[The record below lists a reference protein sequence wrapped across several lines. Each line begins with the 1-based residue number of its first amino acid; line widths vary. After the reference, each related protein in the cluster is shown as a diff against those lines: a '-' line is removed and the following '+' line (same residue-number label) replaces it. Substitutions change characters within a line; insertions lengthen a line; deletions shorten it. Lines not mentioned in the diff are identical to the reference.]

1 MGNRWIH
8 ETLLLREEG
17 VWGQERGSDGK
28 ERSLRGGISREK
40 GRRDEHSLPAKIP
53 PPLQAAR
60 SGPPPPIPPF
70 SNANTHAGKP
80 QVPES
85 SQVVLGPAPC
95 LFRNSP
101 SARLGPEPPDQR
113 GSDPSDAEGASV
125 RPSSLGRRVRGA
137 REPTS
142 ALWAHPWASTSRISQ
157 PGGLAEEKQVGSAG
171 ALRPL
176 EAVLSKADAR
186 PFLLPSIPST
196 WASASLIALL
206 RSL

>member
-1 MGNRWIH
+1 MENK
-8 ETLLLREEG
+8 E
-17 VWGQERGSDGK
+17 VWGGSLER
-28 ERSLRGGISREK
+28 K
-40 GRRDEHSLPAKIP
+40 GAGMSTAHPPKYCRLYRLPVQDRRP
-53 PPLQAAR
+53 R
-60 SGPPPPIPPF
+60 IPPF

-80 QVPES
+80 QVRES
-85 SQVVLGPAPC
+85 SQVVLDPAPC
-95 LFRNSP
+95 LFRNIP
-101 SARLGPEPPDQR
+101 SACLAPEPPDQR

-171 ALRPL
+171 ARRPL

-196 WASASLIALL
+196 WPSASLIALL
-206 RSL
+206 RSP